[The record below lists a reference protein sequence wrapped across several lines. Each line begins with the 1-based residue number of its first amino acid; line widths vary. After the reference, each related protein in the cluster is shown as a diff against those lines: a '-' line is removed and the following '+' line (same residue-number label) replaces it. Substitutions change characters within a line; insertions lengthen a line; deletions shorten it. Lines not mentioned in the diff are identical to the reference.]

1 MRKLTFLMLVVISL
15 LNILITEYSFAQ
27 YYWTKPVRITSGY
40 KDSNPEFTSLQSSSF
55 GVLKWEF
62 LIFQRAIDTTSQI
75 CVLKFNAFGP
85 MDTVRYLTADNYINR
100 NPSIAYRIN
109 NWIDSIKTA
118 FAVWE
123 TNRNNKWDLYGAY
136 FTTQTGWT
144 TPFPIDTTPSNKF
157 NPKGII
163 FTAGEGA
170 VTYSR
175 DGEIIYRRINVTSG
189 SMISETNLTSTLTQ
203 ECIRPSIGARY
214 NNCIISFSAKKS
226 DNTYSL
232 YKILSTNSGTTWG
245 NPDTI
250 TTVGNNFSTTVGQ
263 TFNNLPRVVYE
274 SNKNGNYGIFHT
286 EDPPS
291 TPVLYSPN
299 YNYYGLKYFMV
310 PFITEQFYANLSVCI
325 RKSADSTKL
334 IFDQH
339 YTGDSFR
346 DSVTIGDSSKKVSVT
361 VNQGI
366 HYGDAMIF
374 AVYNKDS
381 AGFTNLYYKRRLV
394 STGDINFT
402 GNYIAGDY
410 RLHQNYPNPF
420 NPTTKIKF
428 DIPKLSDVKIVIFD
442 AVGREVKNITQN
454 NMTAG
459 SYEYEFNGENLSSGI
474 YYFKLQTSEF
484 NKTVKMV
491 LVK

>member
-1 MRKLTFLMLVVISL
+1 MRKLTILLLVIISL
-15 LNILITEYSFAQ
+15 LSTDNFAQ
-27 YYWTKPVRITSGY
+27 YYWSKPVRITTGY
-40 KDSNPEFTSLQSSSF
+40 KDINPDFTSLQTSSF
-55 GVLKWEF
+55 GLLSWEF

-75 CVLKFNAFGP
+75 CVMNFNAQGP
-85 MDTVRYLTADNYINR
+85 MDTVRYLTVDNFINR
-100 NPSIAYRIN
+100 NPSIAYRTY

-144 TPFPIDTTPSNKF
+144 APFPVDTTSSNKF
-157 NPKGII
+157 NPKGIMI
-163 FTAGEGA
+163 NASVGA
-170 VTYSR
+170 ITYSR
-175 DGEIIYRRINVTSG
+175 DGDIIYRKLNVATG
-189 SMISETNLTSTLTQ
+189 SFISETNLTSSLTQ
-203 ECIRPSIGARY
+203 NCVRPAIGGRWTNY
-214 NNCIISFSAKKS
+214 MISFSAKKS
-226 DNTYSL
+226 DSTYSL
-232 YKILSTNSGTTWG
+232 YKILSTNSGDTWG
-245 NPDTI
+245 NPDTVSTI
-250 TTVGNNFSTTVGQ
+250 GNNFTTTVGQ
-263 TFNNLPRVVYE
+263 TFNGIPRIVYE
-274 SNKNGNYGIFHT
+274 SSKNGNYGIFHT
-286 EDPPS
+286 DDLPT
-291 TPVLYSPN
+291 TPVFYSPN
-299 YNYYGLKYFMV
+299 YNYYGLKYYLV

-339 YTGDSFR
+339 YPSGTYR
-346 DSVTIGDSSKKVSVT
+346 DSVTIGDTAKKVSVT

-381 AGFTNLYYKRRLV
+381 AGYTNLYYKRRLV
-394 STGDINFT
+394 PTGDVNFLV
-402 GNYIAGDY
+402 NYIAADY

-428 DIPKLSDVKIVIFD
+428 DIPKLSDVKIIIFD

-454 NMTAG
+454 NMTTG

-474 YYFKLQTSEF
+474 YYFKLKTNEF
-484 NKTVKMV
+484 SKSVKMV